1 MGCGATKSNT
11 PKVEG
16 KIPTGVDSQILQIF
30 DYEAKR
36 TEEIKGDKE
45 FIKKVLAAQK
55 KAYASG
61 DKSDLEKFKNDEKER
76 KIISNAIALETLWK
90 KFDIDGNEK
99 IDHEELL
106 ELLKVYLQTA
116 VYWLKKTIVE
126 QAVNRL
132 RAELAESGSNMTD
145 SQRDHVIT
153 VLNKHATNV
162 LQEWSDS
169 KGSPETVGKM
179 FQTMDENNDGV
190 IEKKEF
196 LKHFMDSL
204 ENDVCC
210 SSKSRVIAKN
220 VAKASKREITWIFK
234 SNAV

>member
-1 MGCGATKSNT
+1 
-11 PKVEG
+11 
-16 KIPTGVDSQILQIF
+16 
-30 DYEAKR
+30 
-36 TEEIKGDKE
+36 
-45 FIKKVLAAQK
+45 
-55 KAYASG
+55 
-61 DKSDLEKFKNDEKER
+61 
-76 KIISNAIALETLWK
+76 
-90 KFDIDGNEK
+90 
-99 IDHEELL
+99 
-106 ELLKVYLQTA
+106 